1 MPKTIRNKYD
11 EKLNYESLM
20 KAHIESRKNKSIK
33 KDIILFNLKQEEY
46 IKYLYD
52 ELRNLKYKHG
62 GYYIFYIREPKLRKI
77 QKSKYIDR
85 IVHRWVVDNFL
96 YDAFIPQFINTS
108 YACIRN
114 RGMHK
119 ACLDVQ
125 KAMKHCKNIWG
136 EYYILK
142 MDIKKY
148 FQNINKRKLFKIMC
162 KKIKDKK
169 VQWLLK
175 EIIFSDKNETGIAIG
190 NYTSQIFAN
199 IYLNELDQYIKH
211 KLKVKYYYRYMDD
224 SIILIKT
231 KEEAKNILNKII
243 IFLKDELYLELNKKT
258 QIFKNKQGV
267 NFCGYKIN
275 EYRIKIRDKGKKK
288 LKKKI
293 KTLKNKVKNGEIS
306 SKDAQKYICGHLG
319 YIKYANIYNLCSKL
333 FYIKDEFD

>member
-1 MPKTIRNKYD
+1 
-11 EKLNYESLM
+11 
-20 KAHIESRKNKSIK
+20 
-33 KDIILFNLKQEEY
+33 
-46 IKYLYD
+46 
-52 ELRNLKYKHG
+52 
-62 GYYIFYIREPKLRKI
+62 
-77 QKSKYIDR
+77 
-85 IVHRWVVDNFL
+85 
-96 YDAFIPQFINTS
+96 
-108 YACIRN
+108 
-114 RGMHK
+114 
-119 ACLDVQ
+119 
-125 KAMKHCKNIWG
+125 
-136 EYYILK
+136 
-142 MDIKKY
+142 
-148 FQNINKRKLFKIMC
+148 
-162 KKIKDKK
+162 
-169 VQWLLK
+169 
-175 EIIFSDKNETGIAIG
+175 
-190 NYTSQIFAN
+190 
-199 IYLNELDQYIKH
+199 
-211 KLKVKYYYRYMDD
+211 MDD